1 MCASVWRTACGSA
14 AASSRN
20 PTPSRLRRRAACW
33 KSSASRSPLRTTRAT
48 CSSSREVAMWLF
60 RLLALACLALPAAAQ
75 AWPTRV
81 VKFVSPYPPG
91 GSVDPLARIFAA
103 KLGESLKQQVI
114 VENRTRASGVIG
126 SDYVAKS
133 APDGYTFV
141 FIFDTHS
148 VHQAL
153 NPNLPFDPVK
163 DFAPVMLVGTAPMAV
178 TTGASKPYKNF
189 AEVVA
194 AAKAAPDKLTIG
206 NVGNGS
212 LGHLATIL
220 LNQAAGVK
228 LVPIPYKGGGPLSTD
243 VLGGQVDFAMA
254 STAAQAQYVRSGK
267 MRALALTGDKRSST
281 MPDVPT
287 LKELGIPWQGAYAFW
302 GILAPAGTP
311 KPIIDKLVAELNKA
325 IKQPDVNKTLTETLG
340 MDVLALSP
348 EATGKFLGDAI
359 QRWGKVVKDNN
370 IHAE

>member
-1 MCASVWRTACGSA
+1 
-14 AASSRN
+14 
-20 PTPSRLRRRAACW
+20 
-33 KSSASRSPLRTTRAT
+33 
-48 CSSSREVAMWLF
+48 MWLSRAF
-60 RLLALACLALPAAAQ
+60 ALLITGIICVTANAQ
-75 AWPTRV
+75 DWPTKP

-91 GSVDPLARIFAA
+91 GSVDPLARLLAA
-103 KLGESLKQQVI
+103 KVGESLKASFI
-114 VENRTRASGVIG
+114 VENRTGASGIIG
-126 SDYVAKS
+126 TDYVAKS

-153 NPNLPFDPVK
+153 NPKLPFDPIK
-163 DFAPVMLVGTAPMAV
+163 DFSPVMIVGTAPMAI
-178 TTGASKPYKNF
+178 TTGAGKPYKTF
-189 AEVVA
+189 ADVIA
-194 AAKAAPDKLTIG
+194 AAKAKPDTLTIG

-220 LNQAAGVK
+220 LNQAAGIK
-228 LVPIPYKGGGPLSTD
+228 LVPVPYKGGGPLSAD
-243 VLGGQVDFAMA
+243 VMGGQVDFAMA
-254 STAAQAQYVRSGK
+254 STAAQASHVRGGK
-267 MRALALTGDKRSST
+267 MRALVLTGDKRSHT

-287 LKELGIPWQGAYAFW
+287 IAELGIPWQGAYAFW

-325 IKQPDVNKTLTETLG
+325 IKLPDVNRTLTETLG

-348 EATGKFLGDAI
+348 EATGQFLRDAV

-370 IHAE
+370 IHSE